1 MKSEKYLP
9 NISFYTS
16 NNGGVESI
24 VSVENVTVYP
34 NPVQT
39 VINVKS
45 DSAIG
50 EIEIYSTSGVLQ
62 MRTSE
67 FANETVATLNI
78 SNLQNGCYIL
88 KTNNAARMFVK
99 Q

>member
-1 MKSEKYLP
+1 MA
-9 NISFYTS
+9 
-16 NNGGVESI
+16 
-24 VSVENVTVYP
+24 
-34 NPVQT
+34 QT